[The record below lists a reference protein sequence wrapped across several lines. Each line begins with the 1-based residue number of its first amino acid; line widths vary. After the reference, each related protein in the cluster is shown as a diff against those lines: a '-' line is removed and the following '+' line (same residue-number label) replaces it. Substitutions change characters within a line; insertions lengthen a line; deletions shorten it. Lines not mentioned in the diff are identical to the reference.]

1 MLDYHYIT
9 FLTVC
14 ETLSYTKAGKLLNF
28 TQPAISKH
36 ISQLQESL
44 GVILFEYRQKQLHL
58 TEEGKYLY
66 ELVSRIDKE
75 SESGLR
81 LLLDENFPREITLSC
96 TFTIGNYLISKSLIE
111 FSKRFPRTHFNVNVE
126 NTRDLLHSLDL
137 DKIECGFVEGN
148 FDKDI
153 FKHKLFRKEP
163 LVGVCSP
170 NNHLAGKKVNWEDIT
185 EETFILREPGSGLGK
200 LVENELAKNG
210 LFLEQLNI
218 MHIGNYRIIKD
229 FIKDDLGISFLYR
242 CSVEKELEKG
252 TLVEIEFNNKL
263 PSHEMFFIY
272 RKKNATVE
280 RILKNFDIFE
290 NMDKMK

>member
-14 ETLSYTKAGKLLNF
+14 ETLSYTKAGQLLNF
-28 TQPAISKH
+28 TQPAVSKH
-36 ISQLQESL
+36 IAQLQDSL
-44 GVILFEYRQKQLHL
+44 GVRLFEYRQKKLHL

-96 TFTIGNYLISKSLIE
+96 TFTIGNYLISKPLIE
-111 FSKRFPRTHFNVNVE
+111 FARRFPLTHFNINVE

-153 FKHKLFRKEP
+153 FKYKLFRKEP
-163 LVGVCSP
+163 LVGVCSLS
-170 NNHLAGKKVNWEDIT
+170 NHLVGKKITWRDIA

-200 LVENELAKNG
+200 LVENELAKNN

-242 CSVEKELEKG
+242 CSVEDELEKG
-252 TLVEIEFNNKL
+252 TLVELEFENKL
-263 PSHEMFFIY
+263 PAPEMFFIY
-272 RKKNATVE
+272 RKMNATVE

-290 NMDKMK
+290 NMDNIK